1 VRHPGLDESAA
12 AHVDV
17 RLVPA
22 ALTGW
27 MVTAAGIWWPV
38 GRAVAACGVVLA
50 VVAGGLACYAAR
62 RAGRARRLRA
72 IGAGVVAIGVV
83 GAGFGL
89 AIALRVD
96 AVGRHPI
103 TAAFGTAA
111 QVTVTPTESALSL
124 GSGRLMFRATL
135 QRLRADEMS
144 GRVVV
149 FARASDFGSETGGV
163 MVGRP
168 MRFTARINRPS
179 RSDLTVA
186 VLTASGRPT
195 MGTAGAVQRA
205 AHAVRG
211 RFAAAVR
218 GTLPADQAAMLPALV
233 LGDTSAVTAE
243 TSRDFRVAGMTHL
256 TAVSGANV
264 TIVCAT
270 VLFSAR
276 LIGPRTA
283 VVLAAV
289 ALVAFVIVVQPTASV
304 LRAAV
309 MGAIAL
315 AGMLSSRRRQ
325 AIPALSA
332 TVLMLLALAP
342 HLAVD
347 VGFALSVLATAAL
360 VVIAPVWSRRL
371 VARGCPKPLA
381 DALAVA
387 WAAHVVTAPLVAG
400 ISGRVSLVAAGA
412 NLAVAPVIA
421 PITVL
426 GSAAAVLCVVWQA
439 GAQLLIRF
447 TGPELWWV
455 LSVAKWAADIP
466 AATVPVPDGLAG
478 VLLVGAAIA
487 LSLLLA
493 ALLWRHPW
501 FRAVVRAAALVTV
514 ICVLAWTVSE
524 LLDPRR
530 DWSALHDTIV
540 G

>member
-1 VRHPGLDESAA
+1 MRHPGFGESPS
-12 AHVDV
+12 AHIDV
-17 RLVPA
+17 RLAPA
-22 ALTGW
+22 ALTCW
-27 MVTAAGIWWPV
+27 VVTAAGIWWPV
-38 GRAVAACGVVLA
+38 GRTVALCCVVLVAASGALTWR
-50 VVAGGLACYAAR
+50 AAR
-62 RAGRARRLRA
+62 RPGGSGRLRA
-72 IGAGVVAIGVV
+72 ISAGLVVIGVV

-89 AIALRVD
+89 AIALRAD

-111 QVTVTPTESALSL
+111 PVTVTPTESAVSL
-124 GSGRLMFRATL
+124 GSGRLMFRGTL
-135 QRLRADEMS
+135 QRLRAAEMS

-149 FARASDFGSETGGV
+149 FARTSDFGPETGGV
-163 MVGRP
+163 MVGQP
-168 MRFTARINRPS
+168 VGFTARISRPT
-179 RSDLTVA
+179 RRDLTVA
-186 VLTASGRPT
+186 VLNASGRPT

-205 AHAVRG
+205 AHIVRS
-211 RFAAAVR
+211 RFSAAVR
-218 GTLPADQAAMLPALV
+218 DALPGEQAAMLPALV

-243 TSRDFRVAGMTHL
+243 TSRDFRAAGMTHL
-256 TAVSGANV
+256 MAVSGANV
-264 TIVCAT
+264 TIVFAA

-276 LIGPRTA
+276 LIGPRAA
-283 VVLAAV
+283 VVLAAL

-325 AIPALSA
+325 AIPALCA
-332 TVLMLLALAP
+332 TVLVLLAVAP
-342 HLAVD
+342 QLAVD

-371 VARGCPKPLA
+371 VRKGCPKPLA

-400 ISGRVSLVAAGA
+400 ISGRVSLVAVGA

-426 GSAAAVLCVVWQA
+426 GSAAAVLCVLWLA

-455 LSVAKWAADIP
+455 LRVAQWSAGVP
-466 AATVPVPDGLAG
+466 AATVPVPAG
-478 VLLVGAAIA
+478 VPGVLVVGGATALVLLLAMLLRSRRWFRIAVGLGAAI
-487 LSLLLA
+487 
-493 ALLWRHPW
+493 
-501 FRAVVRAAALVTV
+501 VV
-514 ICVLAWTVSE
+514 ICSLAWLLSK
-524 LLDPRR
+524 LLDPR
-530 DWSALHDTIV
+530 AA
-540 G
+540 

>member
-1 VRHPGLDESAA
+1 MRDPGLGESAA
-12 AHVDV
+12 ARVDV

-38 GRAVAACGVVLA
+38 GRVLASSGVVLA
-50 VVAGGLACYAAR
+50 AAAGGLACYAAR
-62 RAGRARRLRA
+62 RPGRARRLHA
-72 IGAGVVAIGVV
+72 IGAGLMAIGIV

-103 TAAFGTAA
+103 AAAFGTAA
-111 QVTVTPTESALSL
+111 QVTVNPTESALSL
-124 GSGRLMFRATL
+124 GSGNQGRLMFRATL
-135 QRLRADEMS
+135 LRLRADEMS

-149 FARASDFGSETGGV
+149 FARVSDFGDV

-168 MRFTARINRPS
+168 VRFTARINRPA
-179 RSDLTVA
+179 RRDLTVA

-205 AHAVRG
+205 AHAVRS

-218 GTLPADQAAMLPALV
+218 DTLPADQAAMLPALV
-233 LGDTSAVTAE
+233 LGDTSAVTSE
-243 TSRDFRVAGMTHL
+243 TSRDFRAAGMTHL

-264 TIVCAT
+264 TIVCAS

-276 LIGPRTA
+276 LIGPRA
-283 VVLAAV
+283 AAVLAAV
-289 ALVAFVIVVQPTASV
+289 ALLAFVVVVQPTASV

-309 MGAIAL
+309 MGVIAL

-332 TVLMLLALAP
+332 TVLILLAVAP

-371 VARGCPKPLA
+371 VGSGCPKPLA

-387 WAAHVVTAPLVAG
+387 SAAHVVTAPLVAG

-421 PITVL
+421 PITIL
-426 GSAAAVLCVVWQA
+426 GSAAAVLCVAWPA
-439 GAQLLIRF
+439 GAQLLVRF

-455 LSVAKWAADIP
+455 LTVAKRAADIP
-466 AATVPVPDGLAG
+466 AATAPVPDGLAG
-478 VLLVGAAIA
+478 VLLVGCATG
-487 LSLLLA
+487 LLL
-493 ALLWRHPW
+493 LLGMLLRRRAW
-501 FRAVVRAAALVTV
+501 FRAAVRVGALVV
-514 ICVLAWTVSE
+514 VACVLAWSVSE
-524 LLDPRR
+524 LLDPRTDR
-530 DWSALHDTIV
+530 SARRDTIV

>member
-1 VRHPGLDESAA
+1 VRHPGLGEPAA
-12 AHVDV
+12 RVDV

-27 MVTAAGIWWPV
+27 MVTAAGIWWSV
-38 GRAVAACGVVLA
+38 GWVVAACCFGLIA
-50 VVAGGLACYAAR
+50 AAGGLACYAPR
-62 RAGRARRLRA
+62 RPGRRRLAA
-72 IGAGVVAIGVV
+72 ISAGLVAIGVV
-83 GAGFGL
+83 GAGFGF

-96 AVGRHPI
+96 ALGRHPI

-111 QVTVTPTESALSL
+111 PVTVTPTESALSL

-135 QRLRADEMS
+135 QRLRADAIS

-149 FARASDFGSETGGV
+149 FARASDFGET

-168 MRFTARINRPS
+168 VRFTARIDRPA
-179 RSDLTVA
+179 RRDLTVA
-186 VLTASGRPT
+186 VLIASGRPT
-195 MGTAGAVQRA
+195 MGTAGAAQRA
-205 AHAVRG
+205 AHAVRS

-218 GTLPADQAAMLPALV
+218 DTLPADQAAMLPALV
-233 LGDTSAVTAE
+233 LGDTSAVTAQ
-243 TSRDFRVAGMTHL
+243 TGRDFRAAGMSHL

-264 TIVCAT
+264 TIVCAA

-276 LIGPRTA
+276 LIGPRAA
-283 VVLAAV
+283 VVLAAL

-332 TVLMLLALAP
+332 AVLILLAVAP

-371 VARGCPKPLA
+371 VDRGCPKPLA

-426 GSAAAVLCVVWQA
+426 GSAAAVLGVVWLA

-447 TGPELWWV
+447 TGPEVWWV
-455 LSVAKWAADIP
+455 LGVARWAADAP
-466 AATVPVPDGLAG
+466 AATLPVPDGVAG
-478 VLLVGAAIA
+478 VLLVGCATV
-487 LSLLLA
+487 LLLLLA
-493 ALLWRHPW
+493 MLLWRRPW
-501 FRAVVRAAALVTV
+501 FRAAVRVAALVTV
-514 ICVLAWTVSE
+514 VCVLAWSVSE
-524 LLDPRR
+524 LLDPRTER
-530 DWSALHDTIV
+530 SALHDTIV

>member
-1 VRHPGLDESAA
+1 VRHPGLGESTAR
-12 AHVDV
+12 VDV

-27 MVTAAGIWWPV
+27 MLTAAGIWWSV
-38 GRAVAACGVVLA
+38 GRAVAACCFVLTA
-50 VVAGGLACYAAR
+50 AAGGLACYAAR
-62 RAGRARRLRA
+62 RPGGSRRLGA
-72 IGAGVVAIGVV
+72 IGAGLVAIGVV
-83 GAGFGL
+83 GAGFGF

-96 AVGRHPI
+96 ALGRHPI

-111 QVTVTPTESALSL
+111 PVTVTPTESALSL
-124 GSGRLMFRATL
+124 GGGRLMFRATL
-135 QRLRADEMS
+135 QRLRADEIS

-149 FARASDFGSETGGV
+149 FARASDFGET

-168 MRFTARINRPS
+168 VRFTARINRPA
-179 RSDLTVA
+179 RRDLTVA
-186 VLTASGRPT
+186 VLIASGRPT
-195 MGTAGAVQRA
+195 VGTAGAAQRA
-205 AHAVRG
+205 AHAVRS
-211 RFAAAVR
+211 RFGAVVR
-218 GTLPADQAAMLPALV
+218 DTLPPDQAAMLPALV
-233 LGDTSAVTAE
+233 LGDTSAVTAQ
-243 TSRDFRVAGMTHL
+243 TGRDFRAAGMTHL

-264 TIVCAT
+264 TIVCAA

-276 LIGPRTA
+276 LIGPRAA

-315 AGMLSSRRRQ
+315 AAMLSSRRRQ

-332 TVLMLLALAP
+332 TVLILLAVAP

-371 VARGCPKPLA
+371 VGRGCPKPLA

-387 WAAHVVTAPLVAG
+387 FAAHVVTAPLVAG

-426 GSAAAVLCVVWQA
+426 GSAAAGLCVVWPA
-439 GAQLLIRF
+439 GAELLIRF
-447 TGPELWWV
+447 TGPEVWWV
-455 LSVAKWAADIP
+455 LGVARWAADAP
-466 AATVPVPDGLAG
+466 AATVPVPDGVAG
-478 VLLVGAAIA
+478 VLLVGSATVLA
-487 LSLLLA
+487 LLLA
-493 ALLWRHPW
+493 MLLWRRPW
-501 FRAVVRAAALVTV
+501 FRAAARVTALVAV
-514 ICVLAWTVSE
+514 VCVLAWSVSE
-524 LLDPRR
+524 LLDPRTE
-530 DWSALHDTIV
+530 WSALHDTIV

>member
-1 VRHPGLDESAA
+1 VRHPGLGESAA
-12 AHVDV
+12 RVDV

-27 MVTAAGIWWPV
+27 MVTAAGIWWSV
-38 GRAVAACGVVLA
+38 GRVLAACCFVLTA
-50 VVAGGLACYAAR
+50 AAGGLACYAAR
-62 RAGRARRLRA
+62 RPRRSRRLRA
-72 IGAGVVAIGVV
+72 IGAGLAAIGVV
-83 GAGFGL
+83 GAGFGF

-96 AVGRHPI
+96 ALGRHPI

-111 QVTVTPTESALSL
+111 PVTVTPTESALSL

-135 QRLRADEMS
+135 QRLRTDEIS

-149 FARASDFGSETGGV
+149 FARSSDFASETDGV
-163 MVGRP
+163 TVGRP
-168 MRFTARINRPS
+168 VRFTARINRPA
-179 RSDLTVA
+179 RRDLTVA
-186 VLTASGRPT
+186 VLIASGRPT
-195 MGTAGAVQRA
+195 PGTAGAAQRA
-205 AHAVRG
+205 AHAVRS

-218 GTLPADQAAMLPALV
+218 DTLPADQAAMLPALV

-243 TSRDFRVAGMTHL
+243 TGRDFRAAGMTHL

-264 TIVCAT
+264 TIVCAA

-276 LIGPRTA
+276 LIGPRAA
-283 VVLAAV
+283 VVLAAL

-332 TVLMLLALAP
+332 TVLILLAVAP

-387 WAAHVVTAPLVAG
+387 FAAHVVTAPLVAG

-412 NLAVAPVIA
+412 NLVVAPVIA

-426 GSAAAVLCVVWQA
+426 GSAAAVLSVVWLA

-447 TGPELWWV
+447 TGPEVWWV
-455 LSVAKWAADIP
+455 LGVAHWAADVP
-466 AATVPVPDGLAG
+466 AATVPAPNGVAG
-478 VLLVGAAIA
+478 VLLVGSATV
-487 LSLLLA
+487 LLLLLA
-493 ALLWRHPW
+493 TLLWRRPW
-501 FRAVVRAAALVTV
+501 FRAAARITALVAV
-514 ICVLAWTVSE
+514 VCVLAWSVSE
-524 LLDPRR
+524 LLDPRTE
-530 DWSALHDTIV
+530 WSALHDTIV

>member
-1 VRHPGLDESAA
+1 MRDPGLGESAA
-12 AHVDV
+12 ARVDV

-38 GRAVAACGVVLA
+38 GRVLASSGVVLA
-50 VVAGGLACYAAR
+50 AAAGGLACYAAR
-62 RAGRARRLRA
+62 RPGRARRLHA
-72 IGAGVVAIGVV
+72 IGAGLKAIGIV

-103 TAAFGTAA
+103 AAAFGTAA
-111 QVTVTPTESALSL
+111 QVTVNPTESALSL
-124 GSGRLMFRATL
+124 GSGNQGRLMFRATL
-135 QRLRADEMS
+135 LRLRADEMS

-149 FARASDFGSETGGV
+149 FARVSDFGDV

-168 MRFTARINRPS
+168 VRFTARINRPA
-179 RSDLTVA
+179 RRDLTVA

-205 AHAVRG
+205 AHAVRS

-218 GTLPADQAAMLPALV
+218 DTLPADQAAMLPALV
-233 LGDTSAVTAE
+233 LGDTSAVTSE
-243 TSRDFRVAGMTHL
+243 TSRDFRAAGMTHL

-264 TIVCAT
+264 TIVCAS

-276 LIGPRTA
+276 LIGPRA
-283 VVLAAV
+283 AAVLAAV
-289 ALVAFVIVVQPTASV
+289 ALLAFVVVVQPTASV

-309 MGAIAL
+309 MGVIAL

-332 TVLMLLALAP
+332 TVLILLAVAP

-371 VARGCPKPLA
+371 VGSGCPKPLA

-421 PITVL
+421 PITIL
-426 GSAAAVLCVVWQA
+426 GSAAAVLCVAWPA
-439 GAQLLIRF
+439 GAQLLVRF

-455 LSVAKWAADIP
+455 LTVAKRAADIP
-466 AATVPVPDGLAG
+466 AATAPVPDGLAG
-478 VLLVGAAIA
+478 VLLVGCATG
-487 LSLLLA
+487 LLL
-493 ALLWRHPW
+493 LLGMLLRRRAW
-501 FRAVVRAAALVTV
+501 FRAAVRVGALVV
-514 ICVLAWTVSE
+514 VACVLAWSVSE
-524 LLDPRR
+524 LLDPRTDR
-530 DWSALHDTIV
+530 SARRDTIV

>member
-1 VRHPGLDESAA
+1 VRQPGLDESAA
-12 AHVDV
+12 GPVDV

-27 MVTAAGIWWPV
+27 IVTAAGIWWPV
-38 GRAVAACGVVLA
+38 GRVLASSCVVLA
-50 VVAGGLACYAAR
+50 VAAGGLACYAAR
-62 RAGRARRLRA
+62 RPGRARRLPA
-72 IGAGVVAIGVV
+72 IGAGLVAIGVV
-83 GAGFGL
+83 GAGYGV
-89 AIALRVD
+89 AIALRAD

-111 QVTVTPTESALSL
+111 PVTVTPTESALSL
-124 GSGRLMFRATL
+124 GPGNQGRLMFRATL

-149 FARASDFGSETGGV
+149 FARASDFGGV

-168 MRFTARINRPS
+168 VRFTARISRPA
-179 RSDLTVA
+179 RHDLTVA
-186 VLTASGRPT
+186 VLNATGRPT

-205 AHAVRG
+205 AHAVRS
-211 RFAAAVR
+211 RFAAAAR
-218 GTLPADQAAMLPALV
+218 ETLPADQAAMLPALV

-243 TSRDFRVAGMTHL
+243 TGRDFRAAGMTHL

-264 TIVCAT
+264 TIVCAA
-270 VLFSAR
+270 VLFGAR
-276 LIGPRTA
+276 LIGPRAA
-283 VVLAAV
+283 VALAAV
-289 ALVAFVIVVQPTASV
+289 ALVAFVVVVQPTASV

-332 TVLMLLALAP
+332 TVLILLAVAP

-360 VVIAPVWSRRL
+360 VVIAPVWSRRM
-371 VARGCPKPLA
+371 VGRGCPKPLA

-387 WAAHVVTAPLVAG
+387 SAAHVVTAPLVAG

-426 GSAAAVLCVVWQA
+426 GSAAAVLCMVWPV

-455 LSVAKWAADIP
+455 LTVAKWAAGVP
-466 AATVPVPDGLAG
+466 AATVPVPAGVPGVVVVAAGTVVVLLLAMRLWRRRWFRRALGLAG
-478 VLLVGAAIA
+478 V
-487 LSLLLA
+487 
-493 ALLWRHPW
+493 
-501 FRAVVRAAALVTV
+501 AVVV
-514 ICVLAWTVSE
+514 CWLAWS
-524 LLDPRR
+524 LSGLAGP
-530 DWSALHDTIV
+530 
-540 G
+540 

>member
-1 VRHPGLDESAA
+1 VRQPGDGESAS

-17 RLVPA
+17 RLVPP

-27 MVTAAGIWWPV
+27 VVTAAGIWWPV
-38 GRAVAACGVVLA
+38 GRVVASCCVVLVAAGGALA
-50 VVAGGLACYAAR
+50 WHAAR
-62 RAGRARRLRA
+62 GPGRARRLPA
-72 IGAGVVAIGVV
+72 LGAGLVAVGVV

-89 AIALRVD
+89 AIALRAD
-96 AVGRHPI
+96 AVGRHPV
-103 TAAFGTAA
+103 TVAFGTAA
-111 QVTVTPTESALSL
+111 PVTVTPSESALSL

-135 QRLRADEMS
+135 QRLRDDEVS

-149 FARASDFGSETGGV
+149 FARVSDFGDL
-163 MVGRP
+163 MVGQP
-168 MRFTARINRPS
+168 VRFTARINRPA
-179 RSDLTVA
+179 RRDLTVA
-186 VLTASGRPT
+186 VLNASGRPT

-218 GTLPADQAAMLPALV
+218 DTLPADEAAMLPALV
-233 LGDTSAVTAE
+233 LGDTSAVTGE
-243 TSRDFRVAGMTHL
+243 TSRDFRAAGMTHL

-264 TIVCAT
+264 TIVCAA

-276 LIGPRTA
+276 WIGPRAA
-283 VVLAAV
+283 VALAAV

-315 AGMLSSRRRQ
+315 TGMLSSRRRQ

-332 TVLMLLALAP
+332 TVLILLAVAP

-347 VGFALSVLATAAL
+347 AGFVLSVLATAAL
-360 VVIAPVWSRRL
+360 VVIAPAWSRRL
-371 VARGCPKPLA
+371 VGRGCPKPLA

-387 WAAHVVTAPLVAG
+387 CAAHAVTAPLVAG
-400 ISGRVSLVAAGA
+400 ISGRVSLVAAAA

-426 GSAAAVLCVVWQA
+426 GSAAALLCVLWPP

-455 LSVAKWAADIP
+455 LNVAKWSADVP
-466 AATVPVPDGLAG
+466 AATMPVPAGAPGVVVVAAGTLLVLLVAKLLWRWRWFRRALGLAG
-478 VLLVGAAIA
+478 VAVVMCSLAWSLSGLVG
-487 LSLLLA
+487 
-493 ALLWRHPW
+493 P
-501 FRAVVRAAALVTV
+501 
-514 ICVLAWTVSE
+514 
-524 LLDPRR
+524 
-530 DWSALHDTIV
+530 
-540 G
+540 